1 MDTTHGRRR
10 ESTGESFF
18 RNGHNWNWIE
28 RFGRSSFRPEH
39 LQRLG
44 EDRRCI
50 EQNVRGGSWTIDG
63 RIFGWSDVVRD
74 DQRRIH
80 QRSISI
86 SIRA

>member
-1 MDTTHGRRR
+1 MVTTHGRRR

-18 RNGHNWNWIE
+18 HHGRNWNWIE
-28 RFGRSSFRPEH
+28 RFGRSSLRTEH

-50 EQNVRGGSWTIDG
+50 EQNVCGGSWTIDG
-63 RIFGWSDVVRD
+63 RIFGWSGVVRD

-80 QRSISI
+80 QRSAPI